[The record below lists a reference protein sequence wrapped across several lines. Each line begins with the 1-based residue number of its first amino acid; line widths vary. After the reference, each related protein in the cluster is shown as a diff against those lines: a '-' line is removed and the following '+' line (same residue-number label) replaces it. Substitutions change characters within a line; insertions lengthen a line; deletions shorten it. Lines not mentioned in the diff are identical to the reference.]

1 MRFDVVGAQVKID
14 PDAVR
19 KLIEA
24 TADEVLPAAGE
35 IVVGDIKRSF
45 TSAKGE
51 GANQATGD
59 EYEKYKF
66 RGNEATLKRKARKP
80 TMHTASAPGQPPA
93 VDTGTLRASIS
104 YYYDRTTRTCYLGTP
119 VEYAGYLEFGTKK
132 KNGEAKMYPRPYFRP
147 AAYAYAGNDR
157 LVKKI
162 AVHLRTIRKR
172 AGK

>member
-19 KLIEA
+19 RLIEA

-35 IVVGDIKRSF
+35 IVTGEIKGSF
-45 TSAKGE
+45 TMAG
-51 GANQATGD
+51 GAGAAESQGLW
-59 EYEKYKF
+59 YEKYED
-66 RGNEATLKRKARKP
+66 RGNEATLKRKAKKP
-80 TMHTASAPGQPPA
+80 IMHRASAPGQPPA
-93 VDTGTLRASIS
+93 VDTGTLRASIN
-104 YYYDRTTRTCYLGTP
+104 YYYDKPTRICLVGTP
-119 VEYAGYLEFGTKK
+119 VEYAGDLEFGTKRIK
-132 KNGEAKMYPRPYFRP
+132 PRPYFRP
-147 AAYAYAGNDR
+147 AVYKYAGNDR